1 MYLGGHAQRY
11 SAGSLDV
18 NREEPECTMFKKTTI
33 LSQYIHVFL
42 KVIYGVDI
50 YLTITARTTRKIA
63 WVTMIA
69 KTNLSFFFRSFWDP
83 LD

>member
-18 NREEPECTMFKKTTI
+18 NREETECTMFKKTTI
-33 LSQYIHVFL
+33 LSQYIFL

-50 YLTITARTTRKIA
+50 YLTITAITTRKIA

-83 LD
+83 LN

>member
-18 NREEPECTMFKKTTI
+18 NREEPECKMFKKTTI
-33 LSQYIHVFL
+33 LSQYIFL

-50 YLTITARTTRKIA
+50 YLTITARTIRKIA

-83 LD
+83 LN